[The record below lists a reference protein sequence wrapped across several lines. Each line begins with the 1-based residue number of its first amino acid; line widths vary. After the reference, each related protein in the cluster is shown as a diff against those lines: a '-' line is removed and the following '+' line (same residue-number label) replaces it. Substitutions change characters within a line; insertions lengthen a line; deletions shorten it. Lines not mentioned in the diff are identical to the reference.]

1 MSNIDRIIVFGCSY
15 ATGEELLYDELDS
28 SLLSIR
34 NNNKDPRIFFNAI
47 ESNELYQLQYADV
60 IKRQYDLAWPKA
72 LADKLNVECVNFAE
86 SGNSMQKMLWQFLNY
101 RNNITENDLV
111 IFSQTK
117 PDRNMFFKD
126 KPRAFQIASILN
138 SKEGLIGVADNG
150 NAAVVMDTETDK
162 AILKWFTDDRI
173 VWDEIIILM
182 SIAYLKNFYN
192 IRIAPSVGYSD
203 CYLEYSF
210 KEYNTPVF
218 SETFNLLKQDNLLLG
233 RYSMDH
239 YAQQEGDYLLWG
251 HPSERVHNI
260 YAEYLFEELTN
271 VQV

>member
-1 MSNIDRIIVFGCSY
+1 MNLKDYISLYSVETLIKKKQFIPMKTFSSEWQGTDSKELYLENLQKQPLDWYYRNNRVKYTLNSKGYRTEEFKKIDWAESVVMFGCSMVY
-15 ATGEELLYDELDS
+15 GTGVTDEDTISHNLSKIIDRPVINMGVGGS
-28 SLLSIR
+28 SISFSLH
-34 NNNKDPRIFFNAI
+34 
-47 ESNELYQLQYADV
+47 
-60 IKRQYDLAWPKA
+60 
-72 LADKLNVECVNFAE
+72 
-86 SGNSMQKMLWQFLNY
+86 NSL
-101 RNNITENDLV
+101 
-111 IFSQTK
+111 
-117 PDRNMFFKD
+117 
-126 KPRAFQIASILN
+126 ILN
-138 SKEGLIGVADNG
+138 SFYP
-150 NAAVVMDTETDK
+150 TPK